1 MITEFLKSF
10 LMLLI
15 IMDPFGGI
23 PIFLS
28 LTKDFS
34 LKKVRESAN
43 RATLVAGMLIIVFI
57 FLGKALLEFFGI
69 SVGSF
74 KIAGG
79 IILLIIGISYVLDLK
94 FRTNKTYEHDIT
106 VPMATPLIAG
116 AGVLTSSIILVSLY
130 GFWIPL
136 VAAII
141 NLFIFWLLMRYSNY
155 LHKIIGHQG
164 AEILSRI
171 MGLILAALAVEFV
184 ISGIISIFEVVL

>member
-1 MITEFLKSF
+1 
-10 LMLLI
+10 
-15 IMDPFGGI
+15 MDPFGGI